1 MPRTSNLHLSRYAGL
16 GCEERTKV
24 GERSETG
31 EGAAAS
37 TTLTRVAALPDLS
50 RKRKS

>member
-1 MPRTSNLHLSRYAGL
+1 MSNLHLSHGVGL
-16 GCEERTKV
+16 GREERTKV

-31 EGAAAS
+31 EGVAAS

-50 RKRKS
+50 RKRES